1 MDFEIGKK
9 KKHTKGE
16 KFVKKIKKVYEKA
29 KMMLVELQ
37 EKMKKYADRNRK
49 EMVEYKV
56 RNKVLLSTKDL
67 T

>member
-1 MDFEIGKK
+1 M
-9 KKHTKGE
+9 
-16 KFVKKIKKVYEKA
+16 YEKA